1 MKETDGAIIFRSRDF
16 KKAVYPCRQ
25 ELQTSNFDLSR
36 FRGTNSINSTLK
48 DNHDVIIVRSH
59 DLGKIL

>member
-25 ELQTSNFDLSR
+25 ELANIKF
-36 FRGTNSINSTLK
+36 
-48 DNHDVIIVRSH
+48 
-59 DLGKIL
+59 